1 MNLKQ
6 YTHQPDPGLFDTI
19 QRRLRRRRALRMGG
33 AAVAV
38 LAVAGLAAGVHLN
51 RSAAPDTLQQVASA
65 PTLQPV
71 AVQAVQPEDPSVA
84 AVQPVP
90 VIEAKPAIV
99 AVPDEEVAVSP
110 HPSHPSVAAV
120 ASQPLQASAEATVP
134 VAAQPAEEQPRVPAV
149 QPTAE
154 PEAVATSTVDTLSAP
169 SSTPAP
175 ASKSETDDHADL
187 VWAPNAFIP
196 DGDEEKNRTFSLS
209 YSSSVSDFKIY
220 IYNRGGRQV
229 FHSTDPDFRWD
240 GTFNGNRLSQGAYVW
255 VARFRD
261 SAGRP
266 VQKNGTVVLLR

>member
-1 MNLKQ
+1 MNINQ

-19 QRRLRRRRALRMGG
+19 QRRLRRRRALRIGS

-38 LAVAGLAAGVHLN
+38 LAVAGLAAGLLLN
-51 RSAAPDTLQQVASA
+51 RPVAPDTLQQVASVPA
-65 PTLQPV
+65 LQS
-71 AVQAVQPEDPSVA
+71 AVVQTVQPEAPAVA
-84 AVQPVP
+84 AVQPAP

-99 AVPDEEVAVSP
+99 AVPAEEMAVSP
-110 HPSHPSVAAV
+110 HPSHPSVVAV
-120 ASQPLQASAEATVP
+120 ASQPQQASAEAAVP
-134 VAAQPAEEQPRVPAV
+134 VAAQPAEEQPQVPAV

-154 PEAVATSTVDTLSAP
+154 PEVVAISTVDSLSV
-169 SSTPAP
+169 PA
-175 ASKSETDDHADL
+175 ATTAHTTKSETDDHADL

-240 GTFNGNRLSQGAYVW
+240 GMHNGTRLAQGAYVW